1 MLILISSLV
10 LFAFKAKPFSSNK
23 LNALGKVIVVDPGHG
38 GQDVGAVGFNGSYE
52 KDINL
57 EISKKLIK
65 GLESR
70 GYNVIS
76 TRESDEYVDNLER
89 ARLANR
95 NSPHLFLSI
104 HCNSMENNISIHGAQ
119 VLHYPDRLASPNNQ
133 TNSFLAQTMLDSI
146 VNNTGANDKG
156 IVERKDLIVL
166 NQTNMQ
172 ALVIECGFLS
182 NRNEEKL
189 LSKERYQNKVVDS
202 IISGV
207 DNYFALD

>member
-52 KDINL
+52 KEINL

-70 GYNVIS
+70 GYRVIS
-76 TRESDEYVDNLER
+76 TRENDDYVDNLER

-104 HCNSMENNISIHGAQ
+104 HCNSMENNSSVHGAQ
-119 VLHYPDRLASPNNQ
+119 VLYYPDKDGIVNNQ
-133 TNSFLAQTMLDSI
+133 SNSFLAQTILDSI

-189 LSKERYQNKVVDS
+189 LSKERYQNKMVDS